1 MTEINEILEQLKAVG
16 VHHLKS
22 DAAVMLEML
31 HDTQDAATIDTLI
44 NELLSSMTR
53 NKLQSILL
61 ECPQTLLHEL
71 PVVQQKMSIVGKR
84 AMYTRELREQL
95 CISVPAYEIW
105 PVTEPKAIAFLAE
118 VMNKSRHDAAKFLDT
133 MRIELP
139 SQVDTMY
146 TVYMLNNE
154 PVGVVFPHIEPDTN
168 QEGRL
173 FWIGI
178 HPAYKGKGLGR
189 GLHTIGLY
197 RLQHDFQAKSYLGAT
212 QIENAPMRKIMEAN
226 GCVQQATVVSL
237 KYSIA

>member
-1 MTEINEILEQLKAVG
+1 MTEINELLEQLKAVG
-16 VHHLKS
+16 MHHLKS
-22 DAAVMLEML
+22 DAVVMLEML
-31 HDTQDAATIDTLI
+31 HGTQDAARIDILI
-44 NELLSSMTR
+44 NKLLSSMTS

-61 ECPQTLLHEL
+61 ECPHTLLHEL
-71 PVVQQKMSIVGKR
+71 PIVKQKMSVIGER

-95 CISVPAYEIW
+95 GISIPAYEVWSI
-105 PVTEPKAIAFLAE
+105 TEPKAIAFLAE
-118 VMNKSRHDAAKFLDT
+118 VMNKSKYDAAKFLET
-133 MRIELP
+133 MKIELP

-146 TVYMLNNE
+146 IVYMLNNE

-178 HPAYKGKGLGR
+178 HPAFKGKGLGR

-226 GCVQQATVVSL
+226 GCMQQATVVSL

>member
-1 MTEINEILEQLKAVG
+1 MTEINELLKQLKEVG

-53 NKLQSILL
+53 NKLQAILL
-61 ECPQTLLHEL
+61 ECPQTLLHGL
-71 PVVQQKMSIVGKR
+71 PIVKQKMNIVGER
-84 AMYTRELREQL
+84 AMYTKELREQL
-95 CISVPAYEIW
+95 GISVPAYEVWSI
-105 PVTEPKAIAFLAE
+105 TEPKATAFLAK

-133 MRIELP
+133 MKIEIP
-139 SQVDTMY
+139 SQVDNMY

-178 HPAYKGKGLGR
+178 HPAFKGKGLGR

-237 KYSIA
+237 KYYIA

>member
-31 HDTQDAATIDTLI
+31 HDTQDAAKIDTLI
-44 NELLSSMTR
+44 NELLSSMTS
-53 NKLQSILL
+53 NKLQSIWL
-61 ECPQTLLHEL
+61 ECPHTLLHEL
-71 PVVQQKMSIVGKR
+71 PVVQQKMSVVGER

-95 CISVPAYEIW
+95 GISVPAYEIW

-118 VMNKSRHDAAKFLDT
+118 VMNTSRQDTAKFLDT
-133 MRIELP
+133 MKIELP
-139 SQVDTMY
+139 SQVDNMY
-146 TVYMLNNE
+146 TVYMLNND
-154 PVGVVFPHIEPDTN
+154 PVGVVFPHIEPNTN

-178 HPAYKGKGLGR
+178 HPSYKGKGLGR
-189 GLHTIGLY
+189 ELHTIGLY

-212 QIENAPMRKIMEAN
+212 QIENAPMRKIMEDN

>member
-16 VHHLKS
+16 VHHLTS

-31 HDTQDAATIDTLI
+31 HDTQDAAKIDTLI

-53 NKLQSILL
+53 NKLQSIWL
-61 ECPQTLLHEL
+61 ECPHTLLHEL
-71 PVVQQKMSIVGKR
+71 PIVKQKMSVVGER
-84 AMYTRELREQL
+84 VMYTRELREQL
-95 CISVPAYEIW
+95 VITVPTYEIW
-105 PVTEPKAIAFLAE
+105 PITEPKATAFLAE
-118 VMNKSRHDAAKFLDT
+118 VMNKSRHDAVKFLDT
-133 MRIELP
+133 MKIELP

-154 PVGVVFPHIEPDTN
+154 PVGVVFPHIEPDTA

-178 HPAYKGKGLGR
+178 HPLYKGKGLGR

-212 QIENAPMRKIMEAN
+212 QIENAPMRKIMGDN

>member
-1 MTEINEILEQLKAVG
+1 MTEINEILEQLKVVG
-16 VHHLKS
+16 VHHLKA

-53 NKLQSILL
+53 NKLQSIWL
-61 ECPQTLLHEL
+61 ECPHTLLHEL
-71 PVVQQKMSIVGKR
+71 PVVQQKMSIVGER
-84 AMYTRELREQL
+84 AMYTRELIEQL
-95 CISVPAYEIW
+95 GISVPAYKIW

-118 VMNKSRHDAAKFLDT
+118 VMNTSRHDTAKFLDT

>member
-1 MTEINEILEQLKAVG
+1 MTEINELLKQLKAVG
-16 VHHLKS
+16 IHHLKS
-22 DAAVMLEML
+22 DAAVVLEIL
-31 HDTQDAATIDTLI
+31 NNTHDAAKIDALI
-44 NELLSSMTR
+44 SDLLSSMTR

-61 ECPQTLLHEL
+61 ECPHTLFHEL
-71 PVVQQKMSIVGKR
+71 PIVKQKMSVVGER
-84 AMYTRELREQL
+84 AMYTRELREQVG
-95 CISVPAYEIW
+95 ISVPAYEIW
-105 PVTEPKAIAFLAE
+105 PVNEPKAIAFLAE
-118 VMNKSRHDAAKFLDT
+118 VMNTNRHDAAKFLDT
-133 MRIELP
+133 MKIELP
-139 SQVDTMY
+139 SQVDNMY
-146 TVYMLNNE
+146 TVYMFNNE

-178 HPAYKGKGLGR
+178 HPAYKGKGLGG

-212 QIENAPMRKIMEAN
+212 EIENAPMRKIMEAN

>member
-1 MTEINEILEQLKAVG
+1 MTEINEILKQLKAVG

-31 HDTQDAATIDTLI
+31 HDTQDGATIDTLI
-44 NELLSSMTR
+44 NKLLSSMTS

-61 ECPQTLLHEL
+61 ECPHTLLHEL
-71 PVVQQKMSIVGKR
+71 PIVKQKMSVIGER

-95 CISVPAYEIW
+95 GISIPAYEVWSI
-105 PVTEPKAIAFLAE
+105 TEPKAIAFLAE
-118 VMNKSRHDAAKFLDT
+118 VMNKSKYDAAKYLDT
-133 MRIELP
+133 MKIELA
-139 SQVDTMY
+139 SQVDNMY
-146 TVYMLNNE
+146 TVYMFNNE

-173 FWIGI
+173 FWIGF

-212 QIENAPMRKIMEAN
+212 EIENAPMRKIMEAN

>member
-1 MTEINEILEQLKAVG
+1 MTEINEILEQLKVVG

-53 NKLQSILL
+53 NKLQSIWL
-61 ECPQTLLHEL
+61 ECPHTLLHEL
-71 PVVQQKMSIVGKR
+71 PVVQQKMSIVGER

-95 CISVPAYEIW
+95 GISVPAYEIW
-105 PVTEPKAIAFLAE
+105 PVTEPKAITFLSE
-118 VMNKSRHDAAKFLDT
+118 VMNTSRHDTAKFLDT

-197 RLQHDFQAKSYLGAT
+197 RLQHDFQAKSYLGVT